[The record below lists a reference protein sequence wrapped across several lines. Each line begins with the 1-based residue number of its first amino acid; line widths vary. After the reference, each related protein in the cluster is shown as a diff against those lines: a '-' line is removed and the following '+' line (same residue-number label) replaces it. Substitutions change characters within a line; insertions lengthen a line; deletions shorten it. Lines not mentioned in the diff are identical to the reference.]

1 MRNYH
6 SDIYGDFVIENI
18 KHVVYV
24 FYDEIFS
31 NFWYADDNDCPYL
44 NEDTHYISFEGQM
57 TKWIPICQSKCLVNP
72 CPHVGRGFFSVKTIW
87 KQMIFPRI

>member
-18 KHVVYV
+18 KHVVFV

-57 TKWIPICQSKCLVNP
+57 TK
-72 CPHVGRGFFSVKTIW
+72 
-87 KQMIFPRI
+87 